1 MTDGHLY
8 EYRVLARNA
17 AGLSEPSPPSKTI
30 AAKPMKEKPKIH
42 LDGLYGRTIRVR
54 AGEPLVINI
63 PLSGAPQPEVTW
75 LVEDT
80 PIKPSNRIQTEN
92 REGMISLKIPV
103 SQRSDSGKYT
113 IKATNPYGEDSAD
126 IQVLVYNNPSAPR
139 GTLEYQEVSSTS
151 MTMSWNKPVD
161 DGGADIFGY
170 TVEKCIIGTDKWIAA
185 GYSTGT
191 THTSKNLE
199 EGKQYK
205 FRVTTENMYGMSEP
219 LESRPV
225 TAKNM
230 FDTLGAFGSTSMV
243 IKWTPPISD
252 GGRPIQGYLVE
263 KRAKG
268 SLEWSSVN
276 SLPTTNTEFN
286 IPNLTEGKSY
296 EFRVIAVNE
305 GGKGMPSKPSTTM
318 TATKRKFMLD
328 APDMP
333 IVEEIVKNGV
343 TLSWKKS
350 LNDRVSK
357 IKGYLIEKKS
367 KGGKE
372 WGNREQPSGGRHH
385 LQRSEPD

>member
-1 MTDGHLY
+1 MTDNSQRVSEPLKTGRAVKAKASFGVPQRPGQPEAVDSDRDFIAIKWEPPTSDGGSAIVGYDVERRDVKNNRWIKVNREPVRGLEYTDDTVTDGHLY

-17 AGLSEPSPPSKTI
+17 AGLSEPSPASKTI
-30 AAKPMKEKPKIH
+30 AAKPMKEKPKMH

-54 AGEPLVINI
+54 AGEPLVNI

-92 REGMISLKIPV
+92 KDEMISLKIPV

-139 GTLEYQEVSSTS
+139 GTLEYQKVSSTS
-151 MTMSWNKPVD
+151 MTMSWNKPED

-230 FDTLGAFGSTSMV
+230 FDTLEV
-243 IKWTPPISD
+243 
-252 GGRPIQGYLVE
+252 
-263 KRAKG
+263 
-268 SLEWSSVN
+268 LEA
-276 SLPTTNTEFN
+276 LPW
-286 IPNLTEGKSY
+286 L
-296 EFRVIAVNE
+296 
-305 GGKGMPSKPSTTM
+305 
-318 TATKRKFMLD
+318 
-328 APDMP
+328 
-333 IVEEIVKNGV
+333 
-343 TLSWKKS
+343 
-350 LNDRVSK
+350 
-357 IKGYLIEKKS
+357 
-367 KGGKE
+367 
-372 WGNREQPSGGRHH
+372 
-385 LQRSEPD
+385 